1 MENTKWHS
9 IHYIKDNIWKIT
21 FHNKCTTISL
31 NTFFLEYKQF
41 LLEKKAKIIIVF
53 DITQLESI
61 SMNQVTL
68 IVTFLNSMK
77 ITHTKHLH
85 SFELLLSN
93 YFFINLVDLIFS
105 ITPPVVPYK
114 IIKSFS

>member
-21 FHNKCTTISL
+21 FHNKCTTVSL

-53 DITQLESI
+53 DITKLESI

-68 IVTFLNSMK
+68 IITFLNSMK
-77 ITHTKHLH
+77 SCHKTHLD

-93 YFFINLVDLIFS
+93 IFFINLADVIFS

-114 IIKSFS
+114 IIKSFT